1 MLQYGILNSRKRA
14 IIALVHTI
22 VFGFVALVQTLV
34 RQHPTP
40 LLSAAPEKITGSI
53 ALTAIYFIVSVVLLI
68 LLCYS
73 RNSMERLYFSLCT
86 SSATVGLLR
95 FLLGDPT
102 TYAGNGLRVALLSC
116 AAVTGAF
123 IVKNHAE
130 MQAQF
135 AD

>member
-1 MLQYGILNSRKRA
+1 MSQYGILNSRKRA

-22 VFGFVALVQTLV
+22 VFGLLALVQTLV

-40 LLSAAPEKITGSI
+40 LLSATHSKLAGSI
-53 ALTAIYFIVSVVLLI
+53 ALTTIYLIVSVVLLV

-95 FLLGDPT
+95 CLLGDPT
-102 TYAGNGLRVALLSC
+102 TYAGNGLRVVFLGC
-116 AAVTGAF
+116 AVITGTF
-123 IVKNHAE
+123 MVKSHTQI
-130 MQAQF
+130 QAQF